1 MCMQS
6 VEIVEVSPRDGLQN
20 ETVVMPTQAKAELIR
35 SLAASGVRR
44 IEATSFV
51 NPARVPQ
58 LADAD
63 ALCGLLPRGTISW
76 SGLVLNERGLDRAIR
91 AGLDEVNVVVVATDT
106 FSRRNQGVTVSE
118 AIAAWSRIASRARA
132 AGLRT
137 TVTVA
142 AAFGCPFEGEVAPD
156 RVAEVLSRCV
166 QAQPDEVALADTIG
180 VGVPAAVR
188 ALADVAADVAPGIP
202 VRWHF
207 HNTRNTG
214 YANAITA
221 VERGAAALDAS
232 AGGIGGCPFA
242 PAATGNIA
250 TEDLLYLLDRSGV
263 HTGVSAAGLA
273 AATSLLTDALGS
285 PVPGLLTRAGRF
297 PQRSEA
303 PRHLKAPAWCS
314 AHWRKVR
321 GAMPVRLVMSSA
333 STPAR
338 LARKSSLRFCTAPA
352 ISGGVPCSTLWRAN
366 SSGVT
371 GTNSILSVLGLLL
384 ALLAWPGIQA
394 TAGLILS
401 WNARQLDLVERNP
414 ALSATMWGLAVRGP
428 GDRRVGPDQWRSMLF
443 FRAAPGL
450 FALVWTTLTVI
461 ALVIHH

>member
-285 PVPGLLTRAGRF
+285 PVPGLLTRAGPF
-297 PQRSEA
+297 P
-303 PRHLKAPAWCS
+303 PA
-314 AHWRKVR
+314 
-321 GAMPVRLVMSSA
+321 
-333 STPAR
+333 
-338 LARKSSLRFCTAPA
+338 
-352 ISGGVPCSTLWRAN
+352 
-366 SSGVT
+366 
-371 GTNSILSVLGLLL
+371 
-384 ALLAWPGIQA
+384 Q
-394 TAGLILS
+394 
-401 WNARQLDLVERNP
+401 
-414 ALSATMWGLAVRGP
+414 
-428 GDRRVGPDQWRSMLF
+428 
-443 FRAAPGL
+443 
-450 FALVWTTLTVI
+450 
-461 ALVIHH
+461 